1 MVFNNVEPRAEVYV
15 DIRLA
20 SAVLRKCILSSP
32 FGMALHAIPSPRS
45 TIGTSVA
52 VMTPTY

>member
-52 VMTPTY
+52 ASDIS